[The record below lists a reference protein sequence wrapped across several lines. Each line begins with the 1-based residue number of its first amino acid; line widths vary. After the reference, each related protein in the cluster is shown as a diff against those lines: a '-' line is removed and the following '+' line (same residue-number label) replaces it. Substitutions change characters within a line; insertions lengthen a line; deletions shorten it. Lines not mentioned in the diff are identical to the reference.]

1 MISKTEGYI
10 IITFTVE
17 LDISNISNISDDN
30 TAVVLDISNISD
42 DNTAVVL
49 NISNISDDNT
59 AVVLDIPNIS
69 DDNTAVV
76 SRLGILCLRCSAT
89 RGRDGADD
97 KTVSPP

>member
-42 DNTAVVL
+42 DNTAVV
-49 NISNISDDNT
+49 
-59 AVVLDIPNIS
+59 
-69 DDNTAVV
+69 